1 MEQKFKMQI
10 QRLVKHAAAVL
21 TAVTVG
27 ILSAA
32 AVFSQNSNPVYGAE
46 NGIYLAGANPSYRNP
61 STGAIEDS
69 GGEGSAV
76 LGQSM
81 TESAT
86 YGRALIEVDPAGNT
100 YATIRMQLMD
110 NIENPQF
117 QVDGSPVS
125 ATLMQEDYSSNTAD
139 YRFRINSENSVV
151 RVNMY
156 VTAMGRDIIYYIT
169 FSGLS
174 EGAGDFITSVTVEE
188 KGGSAGPDSAEDGS
202 EESNP
207 GESGSGERG
216 VSAQA
221 ENTEPGTDSL
231 SGETGVSAGTDG
243 SQENAGTQ
251 SIEQAEGE
259 SAESTTEAG
268 QTTSAEANAVQAKT
282 AENTQTK
289 NAGIQEY
296 DAAGKQVNAEAQ
308 ESKKNSSTGIFIGMG
323 VVIAIVVTGA
333 AWYMLMYR
341 KKKN

>member
-1 MEQKFKMQI
+1 MEQKIKMQI
-10 QRLVKHAAAVL
+10 QRLAKQAAAVL

-32 AVFSQNSNPVYGAE
+32 AVFSQNGNPVYAAE
-46 NGIYLAGANPSYRNP
+46 NGIYLANANPSYRNP

-86 YGRALIEVDPAGNT
+86 YGKALIEADPAGNT

-117 QVDGSPVS
+117 QVDGSSVP

-139 YRFRINSENSVV
+139 YRFRVNSENSVV

-188 KGGSAGPDSAEDGS
+188 KGGSTGSDSTQGGS
-202 EESNP
+202 EESSP
-207 GESGSGERG
+207 GESSSGESG

-221 ENTEPGTDSL
+221 ENTAAGTDIS
-231 SGETGVSAGTDG
+231 SSEAGTTAGTDG
-243 SQENAGTQ
+243 SQETAETQNA
-251 SIEQAEGE
+251 EQAEGE
-259 SAESTTEAG
+259 STESTSEAG
-268 QTTSAEANAVQAKT
+268 QTTSAEANA
-282 AENTQTK
+282 TQTK
-289 NAGIQEY
+289 TTENAQTQKAGIQEY
-296 DAAGKQVNAEAQ
+296 DAEGNQVNAEAQ
-308 ESKKNSSTGIFIGMG
+308 ESKKDSSTGIFVGMG
-323 VVIAIVVTGA
+323 VVIVIVVAGA
-333 AWYMLMYR
+333 AWYILVYR

>member
-10 QRLVKHAAAVL
+10 QRLAKHAAAVL

-27 ILSAA
+27 ILSAV

-188 KGGSAGPDSAEDGS
+188 KGGSAGPDRLHQQKQMPYRQRLQKTHRRKMPEFR
-202 EESNP
+202 NMM
-207 GESGSGERG
+207 R
-216 VSAQA
+216 
-221 ENTEPGTDSL
+221 
-231 SGETGVSAGTDG
+231 
-243 SQENAGTQ
+243 QENRSMQKRRRAK
-251 SIEQAEGE
+251 
-259 SAESTTEAG
+259 
-268 QTTSAEANAVQAKT
+268 KT
-282 AENTQTK
+282 AAPAFLSEW
-289 NAGIQEY
+289 
-296 DAAGKQVNAEAQ
+296 V
-308 ESKKNSSTGIFIGMG
+308 
-323 VVIAIVVTGA
+323 
-333 AWYMLMYR
+333 L
-341 KKKN
+341 

>member
-1 MEQKFKMQI
+1 MQ
-10 QRLVKHAAAVL
+10 L
-21 TAVTVG
+21 TA
-27 ILSAA
+27 
-32 AVFSQNSNPVYGAE
+32 
-46 NGIYLAGANPSYRNP
+46 
-61 STGAIEDS
+61 
-69 GGEGSAV
+69 
-76 LGQSM
+76 
-81 TESAT
+81 
-86 YGRALIEVDPAGNT
+86 
-100 YATIRMQLMD
+100 
-110 NIENPQF
+110 
-117 QVDGSPVS
+117 

-188 KGGSAGPDSAEDGS
+188 KGGSAGPDSAESGS

-207 GESGSGERG
+207 GESSSGERG

-221 ENTEPGTDSL
+221 ENTASGTDSL

-268 QTTSAEANAVQAKT
+268 QTTSAEASAVTWRHSIPCFFSQLPMLRPKT
-282 AENTQTK
+282 M
-289 NAGIQEY
+289 
-296 DAAGKQVNAEAQ
+296 
-308 ESKKNSSTGIFIGMG
+308 SSSMISIFFILPDFP
-323 VVIAIVVTGA
+323 VCLSLRNQYTRV
-333 AWYMLMYR
+333 LHR
-341 KKKN
+341 HHP

>member
-10 QRLVKHAAAVL
+10 QRLAKQAAAVL

-27 ILSAA
+27 ILSVA
-32 AVFSQNSNPVYGAE
+32 AVFSQNGNPVYAAE
-46 NGIYLAGANPSYRNP
+46 NGIYLANANPSYRNP

-69 GGEGSAV
+69 GGEASAV

-86 YGRALIEVDPAGNT
+86 YSKALIEADPAGNT

-117 QVDGSPVS
+117 QVDGSSVS

-139 YRFRINSENSVV
+139 YRFRVNSENSVV

-188 KGGSAGPDSAEDGS
+188 KGGSAGPDSAESGS
-202 EESNP
+202 EES
-207 GESGSGERG
+207 SSGERG

-268 QTTSAEANAVQAKT
+268 QTTSAEASAAQAKT

-308 ESKKNSSTGIFIGMG
+308 ESKKNTSTGIFIGMG

>member
-10 QRLVKHAAAVL
+10 QRLAKQAAAVL
-21 TAVTVG
+21 MAVTVG

-32 AVFSQNSNPVYGAE
+32 AVFSQNSNPVYAAE
-46 NGIYLAGANPSYRNP
+46 NGIYLANANPSYRNP

-86 YGRALIEVDPAGNT
+86 YGKALIEADPAGNT

-188 KGGSAGPDSAEDGS
+188 KGGSAGSDSAESGS

-207 GESGSGERG
+207 GESSSGERG

-221 ENTEPGTDSL
+221 ENTASGTDSL

-268 QTTSAEANAVQAKT
+268 QTTSAEASAAQAKT

-296 DAAGKQVNAEAQ
+296 DAAGKQVNAEVQ
-308 ESKKNSSTGIFIGMG
+308 ESKKNTSTGIFIGMG

-333 AWYMLMYR
+333 AWYMLVYR

>member
-1 MEQKFKMQI
+1 MEQKIKMQI
-10 QRLVKHAAAVL
+10 QRLAKQAAAVL

-32 AVFSQNSNPVYGAE
+32 AVFSQNGNPVYAAE
-46 NGIYLAGANPSYRNP
+46 NGIYLANANPSYRNP

-86 YGRALIEVDPAGNT
+86 YGKALIEADPAGNT

-117 QVDGSPVS
+117 QVDGSSVS

-139 YRFRINSENSVV
+139 YRFRVNSENSVV

-169 FSGLS
+169 FSGLG
-174 EGAGDFITSVTVEE
+174 EGSGDFITSVTVEE
-188 KGGSAGPDSAEDGS
+188 KGGSTGSDSTQGGS
-202 EESNP
+202 EESSP
-207 GESGSGERG
+207 GESSSGESG

-221 ENTEPGTDSL
+221 ENTAAGTDIS
-231 SGETGVSAGTDG
+231 SSEAGTTAGTDG
-243 SQENAGTQ
+243 SQETAETQNA
-251 SIEQAEGE
+251 EQAEGE
-259 SAESTTEAG
+259 STESTSEAG
-268 QTTSAEANAVQAKT
+268 QTTSAEANATQTKT
-282 AENTQTK
+282 AESTQTK

-296 DAAGKQVNAEAQ
+296 DAAGNQVNAEAQ
-308 ESKKNSSTGIFIGMG
+308 ENKKNSSTGIFVGMG
-323 VVIAIVVTGA
+323 VVIVIVVAGA

-341 KKKN
+341 KKKK

>member
-1 MEQKFKMQI
+1 
-10 QRLVKHAAAVL
+10 
-21 TAVTVG
+21 
-27 ILSAA
+27 
-32 AVFSQNSNPVYGAE
+32 
-46 NGIYLAGANPSYRNP
+46 
-61 STGAIEDS
+61 
-69 GGEGSAV
+69 
-76 LGQSM
+76 M

-86 YGRALIEVDPAGNT
+86 YGKALIEADPAGNT

-188 KGGSAGPDSAEDGS
+188 KGGSAGPDSAEGGS
-202 EESNP
+202 EESSP

-251 SIEQAEGE
+251 RIEQAEGE

>member
-10 QRLVKHAAAVL
+10 QRLAKQAAAVL

-27 ILSAA
+27 ILSVA
-32 AVFSQNSNPVYGAE
+32 AVFSQNGNPVYAAE
-46 NGIYLAGANPSYRNP
+46 NGIYLANANPSYRNP

-69 GGEGSAV
+69 GGEASAV

-86 YGRALIEVDPAGNT
+86 YGKALIEADPAGNT

-117 QVDGSPVS
+117 QVDGSSVS

-139 YRFRINSENSVV
+139 YRFRVNSENSVV

-188 KGGSAGPDSAEDGS
+188 KGGSAGPDSAEGGS
-202 EESNP
+202 EES
-207 GESGSGERG
+207 SSGERG

-243 SQENAGTQ
+243 SKETNEPQNAG
-251 SIEQAEGE
+251 QAESE
-259 SAESTTEAG
+259 TAEGTTEAG
-268 QTTSAEANAVQAKT
+268 QTTAAEAGNG
-282 AENTQTK
+282 QTK
-289 NAGIQEY
+289 TTENAQTKKAGIQEY

-323 VVIAIVVTGA
+323 VVIVIVVAGA

>member
-10 QRLVKHAAAVL
+10 QRLAKHAAAVL

-125 ATLMQEDYSSNTAD
+125 ATLMQEDYS
-139 YRFRINSENSVV
+139 
-151 RVNMY
+151 
-156 VTAMGRDIIYYIT
+156 RDR
-169 FSGLS
+169 
-174 EGAGDFITSVTVEE
+174 
-188 KGGSAGPDSAEDGS
+188 K
-202 EESNP
+202 
-207 GESGSGERG
+207 
-216 VSAQA
+216 
-221 ENTEPGTDSL
+221 
-231 SGETGVSAGTDG
+231 
-243 SQENAGTQ
+243 
-251 SIEQAEGE
+251 
-259 SAESTTEAG
+259 STRL
-268 QTTSAEANAVQAKT
+268 
-282 AENTQTK
+282 
-289 NAGIQEY
+289 
-296 DAAGKQVNAEAQ
+296 
-308 ESKKNSSTGIFIGMG
+308 NSSHS
-323 VVIAIVVTGA
+323 V
-333 AWYMLMYR
+333 
-341 KKKN
+341 

>member
-10 QRLVKHAAAVL
+10 QRLAKHAAAVL

-27 ILSAA
+27 ILSVA

-139 YRFRINSENSVV
+139 YRFRVNSENSVV

-188 KGGSAGPDSAEDGS
+188 KGGSAGS
-202 EESNP
+202 
-207 GESGSGERG
+207 
-216 VSAQA
+216 
-221 ENTEPGTDSL
+221 DSL
-231 SGETGVSAGTDG
+231 SGETGASAGTDG

-251 SIEQAEGE
+251 RIEQAEGE

>member
-10 QRLVKHAAAVL
+10 QRLAKQAAAVL

-27 ILSAA
+27 ILSVA
-32 AVFSQNSNPVYGAE
+32 AVFSQNGNPVYAAE
-46 NGIYLAGANPSYRNP
+46 NGIYLANANPSYRNP

-86 YGRALIEVDPAGNT
+86 YGKALIEADPAGNT

-117 QVDGSPVS
+117 QVDGSSVS

-139 YRFRINSENSVV
+139 YRFRVNSENSVV

-188 KGGSAGPDSAEDGS
+188 KGGSAGPDSAESGS
-202 EESNP
+202 EES
-207 GESGSGERG
+207 SSGERG

-221 ENTEPGTDSL
+221 ENTASGTDSL

-268 QTTSAEANAVQAKT
+268 QTTSAEASAAQAKT

-308 ESKKNSSTGIFIGMG
+308 ESKKNTSTGIFIGMG

-333 AWYMLMYR
+333 AWYMLVYR

>member
-10 QRLVKHAAAVL
+10 QRLAKHAAAVL

-27 ILSAA
+27 ILSAT

-46 NGIYLAGANPSYRNP
+46 NGIYLANANPSYRNP

-86 YGRALIEVDPAGNT
+86 YGKALIEADPAGNT

-139 YRFRINSENSVV
+139 YRFRVNSENSVV

-188 KGGSAGPDSAEDGS
+188 KGGSAGPDSAEGGS

-231 SGETGVSAGTDG
+231 SGETGASAGTDG

-251 SIEQAEGE
+251 
-259 SAESTTEAG
+259 
-268 QTTSAEANAVQAKT
+268 
-282 AENTQTK
+282 
-289 NAGIQEY
+289 
-296 DAAGKQVNAEAQ
+296 
-308 ESKKNSSTGIFIGMG
+308 
-323 VVIAIVVTGA
+323 
-333 AWYMLMYR
+333 
-341 KKKN
+341 

>member
-1 MEQKFKMQI
+1 MEQKIKMQI
-10 QRLVKHAAAVL
+10 QRLAKQAAAVL

-32 AVFSQNSNPVYGAE
+32 AVFSQNSNPVYAAE
-46 NGIYLAGANPSYRNP
+46 NGIYLANANPSYRNP

-86 YGRALIEVDPAGNT
+86 YGKALIEADPAGNT

-117 QVDGSPVS
+117 QVDGSSVS

-139 YRFRINSENSVV
+139 YRFRVNSENSVV

-188 KGGSAGPDSAEDGS
+188 KGGSAGPDSAEGGS
-202 EESNP
+202 EES
-207 GESGSGERG
+207 SSGERG
-216 VSAQA
+216 VSEQT

-243 SQENAGTQ
+243 SQETDETQNAG
-251 SIEQAEGE
+251 QAESE
-259 SAESTTEAG
+259 
-268 QTTSAEANAVQAKT
+268 T
-282 AENTQTK
+282 A
-289 NAGIQEY
+289 

-323 VVIAIVVTGA
+323 VVIVIVVAGA

>member
-10 QRLVKHAAAVL
+10 QRLAKQAAAVL
-21 TAVTVG
+21 MAVTVG
-27 ILSAA
+27 ILSAV
-32 AVFSQNSNPVYGAE
+32 AVFSQNSNPVYAAE

-69 GGEGSAV
+69 GGEAV

-86 YGRALIEVDPAGNT
+86 YGKALIEADPVGNT

-188 KGGSAGPDSAEDGS
+188 KGGSAGPDSAEGGS

-207 GESGSGERG
+207 GESSSGERG

-221 ENTEPGTDSL
+221 ENTASGTDSL
-231 SGETGVSAGTDG
+231 SGETGASAGTDG

-251 SIEQAEGE
+251 SIEKAEGE

-268 QTTSAEANAVQAKT
+268 QTTSAEASAAQAKT

-308 ESKKNSSTGIFIGMG
+308 ESKKNTSTGIFIGMG

-333 AWYMLMYR
+333 AWYMLIYR

>member
-10 QRLVKHAAAVL
+10 QRLAKQAAAVL

-27 ILSAA
+27 ILSVA
-32 AVFSQNSNPVYGAE
+32 AVFSQNGNPVYAAE
-46 NGIYLAGANPSYRNP
+46 NGIYLANANPSYRNP

-69 GGEGSAV
+69 GGEASAV

-86 YGRALIEVDPAGNT
+86 YGKALIEADPAGNT

-117 QVDGSPVS
+117 QVDGSSVS

-139 YRFRINSENSVV
+139 YRFRVNSENSVV

-188 KGGSAGPDSAEDGS
+188 KGGSAGLDSAEGGS
-202 EESNP
+202 EES
-207 GESGSGERG
+207 SSGERG

-243 SQENAGTQ
+243 SKETNEPQNAG
-251 SIEQAEGE
+251 QAESE
-259 SAESTTEAG
+259 TAEGTTEAG
-268 QTTSAEANAVQAKT
+268 QTTAAEAGNG
-282 AENTQTK
+282 QTK
-289 NAGIQEY
+289 TTENAQTQKAGIQEY

-323 VVIAIVVTGA
+323 VVIVIVVAGA

>member
-1 MEQKFKMQI
+1 MEQKIKMQI
-10 QRLVKHAAAVL
+10 QRLAKQAAAVL

-27 ILSAA
+27 ILSVA
-32 AVFSQNSNPVYGAE
+32 AVFSQNSNPVYAAE
-46 NGIYLAGANPSYRNP
+46 NGIYLANANPSYRNP

-86 YGRALIEVDPAGNT
+86 YGKALIEADPAGNT

-117 QVDGSPVS
+117 QVDGSSVS

-139 YRFRINSENSVV
+139 YRFRVNSENSVV

-188 KGGSAGPDSAEDGS
+188 KGGSGGPDSAEGGS
-202 EESNP
+202 EESSP
-207 GESGSGERG
+207 GESSSGERG

-231 SGETGVSAGTDG
+231 SGERGVSAGTDG
-243 SQENAGTQ
+243 SQETDETQNAG
-251 SIEQAEGE
+251 QAESE
-259 SAESTTEAG
+259 TAEGTTEAG
-268 QTTSAEANAVQAKT
+268 QTTAAEAGNG
-282 AENTQTK
+282 QTK
-289 NAGIQEY
+289 TTENAQTQKAGIQEY

-323 VVIAIVVTGA
+323 VVIVIVVAGA

>member
-1 MEQKFKMQI
+1 
-10 QRLVKHAAAVL
+10 
-21 TAVTVG
+21 
-27 ILSAA
+27 
-32 AVFSQNSNPVYGAE
+32 
-46 NGIYLAGANPSYRNP
+46 
-61 STGAIEDS
+61 
-69 GGEGSAV
+69 
-76 LGQSM
+76 M

-86 YGRALIEVDPAGNT
+86 YGKALIEVDPAGNS

-139 YRFRINSENSVV
+139 YRFRVNSENSVV

-188 KGGSAGPDSAEDGS
+188 KGGSAGPDSAEGGS
-202 EESNP
+202 EESSP

-221 ENTEPGTDSL
+221 ENTASGTDSL
-231 SGETGVSAGTDG
+231 SGETGASAGTDG

-251 SIEQAEGE
+251 RIEQAEGE

-268 QTTSAEANAVQAKT
+268 QTTSAEASAAQAKT

-323 VVIAIVVTGA
+323 VVIAIVVAGA
-333 AWYMLMYR
+333 AWYMLVYR

>member
-1 MEQKFKMQI
+1 MEQKFKMQT
-10 QRLVKHAAAVL
+10 QRLAKQAAAVL

-32 AVFSQNSNPVYGAE
+32 AVFSQNSNPVYAAE
-46 NGIYLAGANPSYRNP
+46 NGIYLANANPSYRNP

-86 YGRALIEVDPAGNT
+86 YGKALIEVDPAENT

-188 KGGSAGPDSAEDGS
+188 KGGSAGPDS
-202 EESNP
+202 
-207 GESGSGERG
+207 
-216 VSAQA
+216 
-221 ENTEPGTDSL
+221 L

-251 SIEQAEGE
+251 NIEQAEGE

-268 QTTSAEANAVQAKT
+268 QTTSAEASAAQAKT

-308 ESKKNSSTGIFIGMG
+308 ESKKNTSTGIFIGMG

-333 AWYMLMYR
+333 AWYMLVYR

>member
-10 QRLVKHAAAVL
+10 QRLAKHAAAVL
-21 TAVTVG
+21 MAVTVG
-27 ILSAA
+27 ILSVA

-139 YRFRINSENSVV
+139 YRFRVNSENSVV

-188 KGGSAGPDSAEDGS
+188 KGGSAGPDS
-202 EESNP
+202 
-207 GESGSGERG
+207 
-216 VSAQA
+216 
-221 ENTEPGTDSL
+221 L
-231 SGETGVSAGTDG
+231 SGETGASAGTDG

-251 SIEQAEGE
+251 RIEQAEGE

-268 QTTSAEANAVQAKT
+268 QTTSAEASAAQAKT

-323 VVIAIVVTGA
+323 VVIAIVVAGA
-333 AWYMLMYR
+333 AWYMLVYR

>member
-10 QRLVKHAAAVL
+10 QRLAKQAAAVL
-21 TAVTVG
+21 MAVTVG

-32 AVFSQNSNPVYGAE
+32 AVFSQNSNPVYAAE
-46 NGIYLAGANPSYRNP
+46 NGIYLANANPSYRNP

-69 GGEGSAV
+69 GGGGSA
-76 LGQSM
+76 GS
-81 TESAT
+81 
-86 YGRALIEVDPAGNT
+86 T

-188 KGGSAGPDSAEDGS
+188 KGGSAGSDIAESGS

-207 GESGSGERG
+207 GESSSGERG

-221 ENTEPGTDSL
+221 ENTASGTDSL

-268 QTTSAEANAVQAKT
+268 QTTSAEASAAQAKT

-308 ESKKNSSTGIFIGMG
+308 ESKKNTSTGIFIGMG

-333 AWYMLMYR
+333 AWYMLVYR

>member
-10 QRLVKHAAAVL
+10 QRLAKQAAAVL

-27 ILSAA
+27 ILSVA
-32 AVFSQNSNPVYGAE
+32 AVFSQNGNPVYAAE
-46 NGIYLAGANPSYRNP
+46 NGIYLANANPSYRNP

-69 GGEGSAV
+69 GGEASAV

-86 YGRALIEVDPAGNT
+86 YGKALIEADPAGNT

-117 QVDGSPVS
+117 QVDGSSVS

-139 YRFRINSENSVV
+139 YRFRVNSENSVV

-188 KGGSAGPDSAEDGS
+188 KGGSAGPDSAEGGS
-202 EESNP
+202 EES
-207 GESGSGERG
+207 SSGERG

-221 ENTEPGTDSL
+221 ENTEPGTDNL
-231 SGETGVSAGTDG
+231 SGERGVSAGTDG
-243 SQENAGTQ
+243 SQETDETQNAW
-251 SIEQAEGE
+251 QAESE
-259 SAESTTEAG
+259 TAEGTTEAG
-268 QTTSAEANAVQAKT
+268 QTTAAEAGNG
-282 AENTQTK
+282 QTK
-289 NAGIQEY
+289 TTENAQTKKAGIQEY

-323 VVIAIVVTGA
+323 VVIVIVVAGA

>member
-10 QRLVKHAAAVL
+10 QRLAKQAAAVL

-27 ILSAA
+27 ILSVA
-32 AVFSQNSNPVYGAE
+32 AVFSQNGNPVYAAE
-46 NGIYLAGANPSYRNP
+46 NGIYLANANPSYRNP

-69 GGEGSAV
+69 GGEASAV

-86 YGRALIEVDPAGNT
+86 YSKALIEADPAGNT

-117 QVDGSPVS
+117 QVDGSSVS

-139 YRFRINSENSVV
+139 YRFRVNSENSVV

-188 KGGSAGPDSAEDGS
+188 KGGSAGPDSAESGS
-202 EESNP
+202 EES
-207 GESGSGERG
+207 SSGERG

-231 SGETGVSAGTDG
+231 SGETGASAGTDG
-243 SQENAGTQ
+243 GQETDEPQNAG
-251 SIEQAEGE
+251 QAESE
-259 SAESTTEAG
+259 TAEGTTEAG
-268 QTTSAEANAVQAKT
+268 QTTAAEAGNG
-282 AENTQTK
+282 QTK
-289 NAGIQEY
+289 TTENAQTKKAGIQEY

-323 VVIAIVVTGA
+323 VVIVIVVAGA

>member
-1 MEQKFKMQI
+1 MEQKTAFILPVPI
-10 QRLVKHAAAVL
+10 QAIVIRPPVRLK
-21 TAVTVG
+21 
-27 ILSAA
+27 I
-32 AVFSQNSNPVYGAE
+32 PAE
-46 NGIYLAGANPSYRNP
+46 R
-61 STGAIEDS
+61 
-69 GGEGSAV
+69 V

-139 YRFRINSENSVV
+139 YRFRVNSENSVV

-188 KGGSAGPDSAEDGS
+188 KGGSAGPDSAEGGS
-202 EESNP
+202 EESSP

-221 ENTEPGTDSL
+221 ENTASGTDSL
-231 SGETGVSAGTDG
+231 SGETGASAGTDG

-251 SIEQAEGE
+251 RIEQAEGE

-268 QTTSAEANAVQAKT
+268 QTTSAEASAAQAKT

-323 VVIAIVVTGA
+323 VVIAIVVAGA
-333 AWYMLMYR
+333 AWYMLVYR

>member
-10 QRLVKHAAAVL
+10 QRLAKHAAAVL

-46 NGIYLAGANPSYRNP
+46 NGIYLANANPSYRNP

-86 YGRALIEVDPAGNT
+86 YGKALIEADPAGNT

-188 KGGSAGPDSAEDGS
+188 KGGSAG
-202 EESNP
+202 
-207 GESGSGERG
+207 ERG

-221 ENTEPGTDSL
+221 ENTASGTDSL

-268 QTTSAEANAVQAKT
+268 QTTSAEASAAQAKT

-308 ESKKNSSTGIFIGMG
+308 ESKKNTSIGIFIGMG

-333 AWYMLMYR
+333 AWYMLVYR

>member
-10 QRLVKHAAAVL
+10 QRLAKQAAAVL

-27 ILSAA
+27 ILSVA
-32 AVFSQNSNPVYGAE
+32 AVFSQNSNPVYAAE
-46 NGIYLAGANPSYRNP
+46 NGIYLANANPSYRNP

-86 YGRALIEVDPAGNT
+86 YGKALIEADPAGNT

-117 QVDGSPVS
+117 QVDGSSVS

-174 EGAGDFITSVTVEE
+174 EGAGDFITSATVEE
-188 KGGSAGPDSAEDGS
+188 KGGSAGPDSAEGGS
-202 EESNP
+202 EESSP
-207 GESGSGERG
+207 GESSSGERG
-216 VSAQA
+216 VSAQT

-231 SGETGVSAGTDG
+231 SGERGVSAGTDG
-243 SQENAGTQ
+243 SQETDETQNAG
-251 SIEQAEGE
+251 QAESE
-259 SAESTTEAG
+259 TAEGTTEAG
-268 QTTSAEANAVQAKT
+268 QTTAAEAGNG
-282 AENTQTK
+282 QTK
-289 NAGIQEY
+289 TTENAQTKKAGIQEY

>member
-1 MEQKFKMQI
+1 
-10 QRLVKHAAAVL
+10 
-21 TAVTVG
+21 
-27 ILSAA
+27 
-32 AVFSQNSNPVYGAE
+32 
-46 NGIYLAGANPSYRNP
+46 
-61 STGAIEDS
+61 
-69 GGEGSAV
+69 
-76 LGQSM
+76 
-81 TESAT
+81 
-86 YGRALIEVDPAGNT
+86 
-100 YATIRMQLMD
+100 MD

-139 YRFRINSENSVV
+139 YRFRVNSENSVV

-188 KGGSAGPDSAEDGS
+188 KGGSAGPDSAEGGS
-202 EESNP
+202 EESSP
-207 GESGSGERG
+207 GESSSGERG

-221 ENTEPGTDSL
+221 ENTASGTDSL
-231 SGETGVSAGTDG
+231 SGETGASAGTDG

-251 SIEQAEGE
+251 RIEQAEGE

-268 QTTSAEANAVQAKT
+268 QTTSAEASAAQAKT

-323 VVIAIVVTGA
+323 VVIAIVVAGA
-333 AWYMLMYR
+333 AWYMLVYR